1 MNNGKGNKLK
11 LAAKL
16 AGSLCAAVLLTGS
29 LGVSAAKL
37 TDIDGHWS
45 KDYVE
50 YGVQKGYIN
59 GYEDGSFR
67 PEATVTRAE
76 FSKMINAS
84 VGIAKT
90 ADISFNDISSG
101 DWYYQEVRKAVY
113 AGYTNGYEDDTFRA
127 ENSITR
133 EEAAVILSRIATRAE
148 KTKSLSSF
156 RDTDEISDWAED
168 AFELVCSKGYITGD
182 EQKRLQPKGLL
193 TRGQA
198 AKIIYSLITTE
209 NICAKDYTISAFNPT
224 CSETIFTGEQLCQ
237 SAVYQELDSQ
247 LF

>member
-45 KDYVE
+45 KDYVK
-50 YGVQKGYIN
+50 YSVQKGYIN

-127 ENSITR
+127 
-133 EEAAVILSRIATRAE
+133 
-148 KTKSLSSF
+148 
-156 RDTDEISDWAED
+156 
-168 AFELVCSKGYITGD
+168 
-182 EQKRLQPKGLL
+182 
-193 TRGQA
+193 
-198 AKIIYSLITTE
+198 
-209 NICAKDYTISAFNPT
+209 
-224 CSETIFTGEQLCQ
+224 
-237 SAVYQELDSQ
+237 
-247 LF
+247 

>member
-127 ENSITR
+127 DNRITR

-148 KTKSLSSF
+148 KNKSLSSF
-156 RDTDEISDWAED
+156 RDTGEIR
-168 AFELVCSKGYITGD
+168 
-182 EQKRLQPKGLL
+182 KR
-193 TRGQA
+193 
-198 AKIIYSLITTE
+198 
-209 NICAKDYTISAFNPT
+209 D
-224 CSETIFTGEQLCQ
+224 
-237 SAVYQELDSQ
+237 
-247 LF
+247 